1 MIPTR
6 QTALVSSSFQY
17 LTKAT
22 AESRARTKW
31 SRSDLLSKQCH
42 HSAAHHVFA
51 RQKFA
56 GWSYLTEQTR
66 LSGRGTKSS
75 PGSVGPRH
83 ICRRALDLFL
93 SPVACACWHGSV
105 LARST
110 SHKQLPAHGVCLGNW
125 ISYFQFAILLI
136 YKAFPCELCEN
147 VSWFLLIKNSD

>member
-6 QTALVSSSFQY
+6 QTALVSSSLQY

-51 RQKFA
+51 RQKFV
-56 GWSYLTEQTR
+56 GRSYLTEQTR
-66 LSGRGTKSS
+66 WSGRGTKSS
-75 PGSVGPRH
+75 PGSLGPRH

-93 SPVACACWHGSV
+93 SLVACACWQGSV
-105 LARST
+105 LACSLP
-110 SHKQLPAHGVCLGNW
+110 HKQLPARGICLGNR
-125 ISYFQFAILLI
+125 ISYFQFAILFI
-136 YKAFPCELCEN
+136 YKAFPCELCKN
-147 VSWFLLIKNSD
+147 VTWFLLIKNSD